1 MVAYHDEEW
10 GVPAHDDRTL
20 FEFLLLDSFQAGL
33 SWAVILRKRAG
44 FREAFAEFDPVRIAA
59 FGDVEVKRLLANAG
73 IVRNRQ
79 KIVSTISNAAAFLQV
94 QEEFGSFDGF
104 IWQFVGGAPIQNQWR
119 TLNEIPAATEESEAM
134 SQELKR
140 RGFRFVGPT
149 ICYAFMQ
156 GAGLVNDHV
165 MDCFRHEDIR
175 SLRVR

>member
-1 MVAYHDEEW
+1 MVVYHDQEW
-10 GVPAHDDRTL
+10 GVPVHDDRTL

-79 KIVSTISNAAAFLQV
+79 KIVATISNAAAFLQV
-94 QEEFGSFDGF
+94 QEEFGSFDRF

-119 TLNEIPAATEESEAM
+119 TLKEIPAATEESEGM
-134 SQELKR
+134 SRELKR

-165 MDCFRHEDIR
+165 VDCFRYQEIR

>member
-1 MVAYHDEEW
+1 M
-10 GVPAHDDRTL
+10 
-20 FEFLLLDSFQAGL
+20 
-33 SWAVILRKRAG
+33 
-44 FREAFAEFDPVRIAA
+44 
-59 FGDVEVKRLLANAG
+59 KRLLANAG